1 MLVTMLIAACAP
13 RIMEAHW
20 TAACLPA
27 RGCAAAYP
35 VSAADMPQSAARA
48 WRRPTRGAAC
58 VLRGGGADAE
68 AGDEGVPGGE
78 GEAAGAA
85 HDDTGAALPPSP
97 ADPPTAQ
104 SEFSPPAPAPT
115 GRGRRTSSRGRGGG
129 RSGSRGRGRSASHG
143 VPRGASDAADAA
155 GAAEDAGDHGEGAN
169 EEPPAPPSQEPS
181 REASPW
187 AHAPRGN
194 KREPSLR
201 SRPAEHD
208 ADRSSFYDVGRR
220 GREGSLSAGHQF
232 DGANEAPPGQRQPD
246 SQGRGG
252 WERDG
257 GGGGS
262 VSRGRDARTETAHD
276 REAQRPTAGGGG
288 GDDWTYR
295 DDDWTYRDEGAEY
308 ANGYR
313 GSEGYS
319 TDGYRGQRG
328 REFAGP
334 SHGAQ
339 GARGRRAAAS
349 SSFPR
354 DRNYDRPRDDFSR
367 GPRGGGEREYGDA
380 GASRY
385 GDGGASRYGGV
396 SRGPPI
402 DDDRYA
408 RDRDPELDGYR
419 PDGYRPDDTYPASRE
434 PDFYTDSRYG
444 RGPEYPNAYSSSQL
458 GPPRAAP
465 AGGAD
470 RWADAD
476 EVLVLSVYIARV
488 RLAESEWCVLCV
500 CVCVCVCA
508 CVCVSVCV
516 CARAVQYYDTPAGRA
531 HSLPRG
537 DPRYPDP
544 R

>member
-1 MLVTMLIAACAP
+1 MGSSHRVAVTRWAAMLVTLLIAGCAN
-13 RIMEAHW
+13 RA
-20 TAACLPA
+20 AACPPA
-27 RGCAAAYP
+27 WGCAAAYP
-35 VSAADMPQSAARA
+35 VSAADMPQSASRSC
-48 WRRPTRGAAC
+48 RRPVRGAAC
-58 VLRGGGADAE
+58 VLRGGGSDAG
-68 AGDEGVPGGE
+68 AGDEGIPGGE
-78 GEAAGAA
+78 GEAAGTV
-85 HDDTGAALPPSP
+85 HDDTGAAPSP
-97 ADPPTAQ
+97 AEPPSAQ
-104 SEFSPPAPAPT
+104 SAVSPPAPAPA

-143 VPRGASDAADAA
+143 VPRGAPDAAGSA
-155 GAAEDAGDHGEGAN
+155 GAAEDTGDHGDGPN

-232 DGANEAPPGQRQPD
+232 DGAHEVPPGQRQPE
-246 SQGRGG
+246 SPGRGG

-262 VSRGRDARTETAHD
+262 VSRGRDARTETSHD
-276 REAQRPTAGGGG
+276 REAERPTGGGG
-288 GDDWTYR
+288 GGGGE
-295 DDDWTYRDEGAEY
+295 DDWTYRDEGADY

-334 SHGAQ
+334 GQ
-339 GARGRRAAAS
+339 GPRGRRAGAS

-367 GPRGGGEREYGDA
+367 GPRGGWEREYGDA

-385 GDGGASRYGGV
+385 GDGGASRYGGG

-408 RDRDPELDGYR
+408 RDRDEERRDELAAYR
-419 PDGYRPDDTYPASRE
+419 PHDTYPAHRE
-434 PDFYTDSRYG
+434 PDVYTDSRYG
-444 RGPEYPNAYSSSQL
+444 RGPEYPNAYSSAPL

-465 AGGAD
+465 ASGGAD
-470 RWADAD
+470 RWSDAD
-476 EVLVLSVYIARV
+476 EVLVLPVYIARV
-488 RLAESEWCVLCV
+488 
-500 CVCVCVCA
+500 
-508 CVCVSVCV
+508 
-516 CARAVQYYDTPAGRA
+516 GRKV
-531 HSLPRG
+531 
-537 DPRYPDP
+537 
-544 R
+544 